1 MSALTRTLF
10 NLATRPLGGPDLTV
24 KTTLL
29 NYIRAGAQVRYRDFI
44 ISRDINDPAYLL
56 LQQRGKEMQYPNN
69 TTGLAAA
76 LDDAQRLF

>member
-1 MSALTRTLF
+1 LT
-10 NLATRPLGGPDLTV
+10 P

-29 NYIRAGAQVRYRDFI
+29 KLINAGVSLRYRDFI

-69 TTGLAAA
+69 TAGLAAA
-76 LDDAQRLF
+76 LDDAQRPF